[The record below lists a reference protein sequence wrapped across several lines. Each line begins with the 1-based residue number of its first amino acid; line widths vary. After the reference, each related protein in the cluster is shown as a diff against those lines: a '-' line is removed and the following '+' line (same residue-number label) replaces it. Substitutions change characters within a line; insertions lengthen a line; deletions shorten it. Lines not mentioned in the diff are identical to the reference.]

1 MFGGPISNIRIS
13 SDSLEQ
19 ALNDIIKSIAEEEI
33 ALSKILDFEGEIIQE
48 AKKGARNIKEFVSV
62 NESVNSIIENVIRL
76 QKLTQV
82 KLEFADELLQSIRD
96 LSECDEEEEG
106 E

>member
-1 MFGGPISNIRIS
+1 MFAKPISNIRIS

-19 ALNDIIKSIAEEEI
+19 VLNDVIESIAEEEI

-48 AKKGARNIKEFVSV
+48 AKKGARNIKDFVSV

-82 KLEFADELLQSIRD
+82 KLEFADELLQIIRNYN
-96 LSECDEEEEG
+96 ECDED
-106 E
+106 

>member
-1 MFGGPISNIRIS
+1 MFRSISNARIS
-13 SDSLEQ
+13 SASLEQ
-19 ALNDIIKSIAEEEI
+19 ALNDIIKSIAEEEV
-33 ALSKILDFEGEIIQE
+33 AFSKIINFEDEIIQK
-48 AKKGARNIKEFVSV
+48 AKKGARNIKDFVSV

-82 KLEFADELLQSIRD
+82 KLEFAEELLQSIRD
-96 LSECDEEEEG
+96 CNECDEEEE

>member
-1 MFGGPISNIRIS
+1 MFRSVSNIRS
-13 SDSLEQ
+13 SSANLEQ

-33 ALSKILDFEGEIIQE
+33 ALSKILDFEGEIIQK
-48 AKKGARNIKEFVSV
+48 ARKDARNIKDFISV
-62 NESVNSIIENVIRL
+62 NDSVNSVIENVIRL

-82 KLEFADELLQSIRD
+82 KLDFAEELLQNIGERN
-96 LSECDEEEEG
+96 ECEENG